1 MSRRANSS
9 EESIQRERKLV
20 EDVQL
25 RKAEAFDALM
35 IQYKD
40 MVFNLCYRLLG
51 DYDEA
56 NDCAQETFIKV
67 YRNVKSFKFKSSLS
81 TWIYRIAVNT
91 CKNHLSSATR
101 RFQIKAVRLGNP
113 AREGEPPLEI
123 RDVSQNPASLFERG
137 EEQQAIQRAIES
149 LPPRKR
155 ILVVLRDVEGKSYE
169 EIARITGLKA
179 GTVKSTLAR
188 AREQLRQQLKG
199 II

>member
-1 MSRRANSS
+1 MGRRANSS
-9 EESIQRERKLV
+9 EESIHRERKLV

-35 IQYKD
+35 IKYKD
-40 MVFNLCYRLLG
+40 MVFNLCYRILG
-51 DYDEA
+51 DYDDA

-67 YRNVKSFKFKSSLS
+67 YRSVKNFKFKSSLS

-101 RFQIKAVRLGNP
+101 RIQMKAVRLGNP
-113 AREGEPPLEI
+113 AREGEPSLEI
-123 RDVSQNPASLFERG
+123 RDASQNPASLFERG
-137 EEQQAIQRAIES
+137 EKQRAIQRAIES

-169 EIARITGLKA
+169 EIARITGMKG

-188 AREQLRQQLKG
+188 AREQLRKQLKG